1 LPTED
6 SALAK
11 VSKKRG
17 MAQPPAPQNES
28 GPRAAEAQRALE
40 AWLSPDVGQR
50 LALVEQIREGF
61 PFHLV
66 GALARQTGVAL
77 EELVEFGVIPRRT
90 WTHSKQKQR
99 FTPTQSARLA
109 RFFRVLQN
117 ARDTFGSKEKAMHWL
132 KRPTKPLQNNAPVG
146 LLDTEE
152 GARLVED
159 LLTRIDH
166 GIAA

>member
-1 LPTED
+1 M
-6 SALAK
+6 AK
-11 VSKKRG
+11 SPKTRG
-17 MAQPPAPQNES
+17 VAQPPAPRFES
-28 GPRAAEAQRALE
+28 GPSTVEAQRALA
-40 AWLSPDVGQR
+40 AWLSPDVGRR
-50 LALVEQIREGF
+50 LALVAQIREGF

-66 GALARQTGVAL
+66 GALAKETGVAL
-77 EELVEFGVIPRRT
+77 EQLVEFDVIPRRT
-90 WTHSKQKQR
+90 WSHSKQNER

-109 RFFRVLQN
+109 RFFRVQQK
-117 ARDTFGSKEKAMHWL
+117 AKDTFGSEDKAMHWL
-132 KRPTKPLQNNAPVG
+132 TRPTKPLHNNAPVS

>member
-1 LPTED
+1 MAD
-6 SALAK
+6 R
-11 VSKKRG
+11 SKKRG
-17 MAQPPAPQNES
+17 MAQPPTPQYRHAPK
-28 GPRAAEAQRALE
+28 AEDAQRALK
-40 AWLSPDVGQR
+40 AWLSPDIDRR
-50 LALVEQIREGF
+50 LALVGQIREGF

-66 GALARQTGVAL
+66 EGLAAQTGIAL
-77 EELVEFGVIPRRT
+77 EELAEFGVVPRRT
-90 WTHSKQKQR
+90 WTHSKQNQR

-109 RFFRVLQN
+109 RFFRVLQK
-117 ARDTFGSKEKAMHWL
+117 ARDTFGSNEKAMHWL
-132 KRPTKPLQNNAPVG
+132 KRPTEPLRNITPVG

>member
-1 LPTED
+1 M
-6 SALAK
+6 AN
-11 VSKKRG
+11 KKRG
-17 MAQPPAPQNES
+17 VAQPPAPQYQS
-28 GPRAAEAQRALE
+28 SPKAAEAQHALE
-40 AWLSPDVGQR
+40 AWLSPDVGRR

-66 GALARQTGVAL
+66 GALATQSGVAL

-90 WTHSKQKQR
+90 WTHSKQNQR

-109 RFFRVLQN
+109 RFFRVLQR
-117 ARDTFGSKEKAMHWL
+117 ARDTFGSDDTAMHWL
-132 KRPTKPLQNNAPVG
+132 KRPTKPLQNNAPVA

>member
-1 LPTED
+1 VTKL
-6 SALAK
+6 
-11 VSKKRG
+11 SKKRG
-17 MAQPPAPQNES
+17 MAQPPAPQYQS
-28 GPRAAEAQRALE
+28 GPLE
-40 AWLSPDVGQR
+40 SWSSPDVGRR

-61 PFHLV
+61 PFRLV
-66 GALARQTGVAL
+66 DAIAKDTGVAL

-90 WTHSKQKQR
+90 WTHSKQNQR

-109 RFFRVLQN
+109 RFFRVQQK
-117 ARDTFGSKEKAMHWL
+117 ARDTFGSEEKAMRWL
-132 KRPTKPLQNNAPVG
+132 KRPTGALQDNAPVS

-152 GARLVED
+152 GARLVEE